1 MKHERNSSWPNITG
15 FSGILSLRTDG
26 FKSKTVESRLE
37 AAVKHDSIDTAS
49 EIISETLVEACKQA
63 GLKARGGKIKSGCP

>member
-1 MKHERNSSWPNITG
+1 MAEYNRLFWNIK
-15 FSGILSLRTDG
+15 SKNRLKDG